1 MTLHCER
8 SGSGAD
14 VVLLHGW
21 GMHGGVWSELA
32 HELAR
37 RFRVHVVDLPGYRA
51 SPGCDPYT
59 LERIA
64 AEVARQMPSPCAVCG
79 WSFGGQ
85 VALAWAGA
93 FPQQVAR
100 LALIATTPCFTRRDD
115 WPQAVEA
122 SVLEE
127 FTQALTTDRAGALKR
142 FLSLQALGD
151 ERAKQVAR
159 QLRQNLS
166 TLGNGGLHA
175 LKQGLELLLGVD
187 LREGL
192 PGIRQPVLVLHG
204 ERDTLAPPAAGEY
217 LARVLPHARLVR
229 LRGAAHAPFLSDPRR
244 VERLLA
250 GFLDER

>member
-1 MTLHCER
+1 MKLHCEE

-21 GMHGGVWSELA
+21 GMHGGVWRELA
-32 HELAR
+32 LGLAQ

-51 SPGCDPYT
+51 SPACHPYT

-100 LALIATTPCFTRRDD
+100 LALIATTPCFARRDD

-122 SVLEE
+122 GVLKN
-127 FTQALTTDRAGALKR
+127 FAQALTTDRAGALKR
-142 FLSLQALGD
+142 FLSLQAVGD
-151 ERAKQVAR
+151 ERAKEVTR

-166 TLGNGGLHA
+166 ILANGGLQV
-175 LKQGLELLLGVD
+175 LKQGLELLLDVD
-187 LREGL
+187 LRERL
-192 PGIRQPVLVLHG
+192 SDIRQSALVLHG

-217 LARVLPHARLVR
+217 LAKVLPHARLVR

-244 VERLLA
+244 VGRLLA
-250 GFLDER
+250 GFFDER